1 MPRTHDIWYNAKVR
15 TAPQI
20 SAEHSIQKSKVRL
33 GTLKETASNVP
44 PMGIK
49 IGGVSRAMP
58 LMPNRRQIRTAR
70 RVLLVKSL
78 GLVLRNRPINRWIAG
93 PRNAKITTLVIMPAT
108 LSVNVSHQAKPSTVP
123 AMGPPKNLIILEK
136 YTGKYLVIMA
146 LEGIRYWVLG
156 IKILTSIA

>member
-1 MPRTHDIWYNAKVR
+1 MPRTHGIWYNAKVR

-33 GTLKETASNVP
+33 GTLNDTASSVP

-78 GLVLRNRPINRWIAG
+78 GLVLRNRPINRWMAG
-93 PRNAKITTLVIMPAT
+93 PKKAKISTLVIMPAT
-108 LSVNVSHQAKPSTVP
+108 LSPKVSHHSKPNNVP

-136 YTGKYLVIMA
+136 KTGKYLVIMA
-146 LEGIRYWVLG
+146 L
-156 IKILTSIA
+156 